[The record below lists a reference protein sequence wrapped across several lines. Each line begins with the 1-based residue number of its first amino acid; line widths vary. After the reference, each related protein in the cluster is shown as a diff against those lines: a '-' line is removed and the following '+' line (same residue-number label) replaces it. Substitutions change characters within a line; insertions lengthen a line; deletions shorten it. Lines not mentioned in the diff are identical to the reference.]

1 MEDALSDLVRD
12 INKLRLELTETREA
26 AWSLVLV
33 SHLLVEAV
41 KIFNFVTNQTLA
53 AQWQAAGHSPARGA
67 LSQTDLHH
75 QGGGGPEGE
84 DLGAGH
90 QHQEQSRLLWDEGGR
105 GHRQQ
110 RVGCEGADKEPAAH
124 LEGAQHHQ
132 VSSAA
137 PARHQGSEAAGRHLP
152 ETRGQWREGV

>member
-26 AWSLVLV
+26 DWSLVLV
-33 SHLLVEAV
+33 SHILVEAV

-90 QHQEQSRLLWDEGGR
+90 QHQEQSRLLRSEGGR
-105 GHRQQ
+105 DGREQ
-110 RVGCEGADKEPAAH
+110 RVG
-124 LEGAQHHQ
+124 
-132 VSSAA
+132 
-137 PARHQGSEAAGRHLP
+137 
-152 ETRGQWREGV
+152 REGVDQEPAPHFPRTQPHSVSASAGAGAQAGREAGDGPVRETCGQ